1 MNLIRRIVITLRF
14 VIIKVI
20 WFEVKVMFLYDI
32 VFVIVEDEIFDEFI
46 LNVD

>member
-1 MNLIRRIVITLRF
+1 MLRF